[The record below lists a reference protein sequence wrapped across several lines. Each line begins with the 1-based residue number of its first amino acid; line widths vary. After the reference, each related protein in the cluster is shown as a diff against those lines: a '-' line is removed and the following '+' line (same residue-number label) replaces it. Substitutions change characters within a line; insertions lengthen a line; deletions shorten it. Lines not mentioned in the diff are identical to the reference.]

1 MQQLVK
7 RLDEIGFERTRRA
20 TAALALSLFATL
32 YLLFSL
38 NAEPEWAKA
47 FLALAGC
54 YLVAFFGVA
63 AEWFWGR
70 WFASG
75 LGWSGVM
82 VSVASLFMIGWM
94 PALAIYG
101 ALHLVIVLALMG
113 KKMAAR
119 YDMQEAWRA
128 RYSMDDFGVA
138 RLRKTVTRAA
148 ASLPSV
154 ILWAF
159 GPKEPGQGMVL
170 AGAGILAA
178 LLAVA
183 GLRGV
188 VRMRSWG
195 LLAIAS
201 ASALLLASGA
211 FGADLAMPFFN
222 GTWWGDLAAAAPTS
236 GVAGFVPVLG
246 GGLLLIALAPFARP
260 AVRFLLRRD

>member
-1 MQQLVK
+1 MELVK

-20 TAALALSLFATL
+20 TAALALSLFAIL

-38 NAEPEWAKA
+38 NAPPEWGKA
-47 FLALAGC
+47 FAGLALC

-82 VSVASLFMIGWM
+82 VAIASLLMIGWT
-94 PALAIYG
+94 PPLAIYG
-101 ALHLVIVLALMG
+101 GVHLVIVLALMG

-128 RYSMDDFGVA
+128 RYRMDDFGVA

-154 ILWAF
+154 ILWAL

-170 AGAGILAA
+170 AGAGVLAA
-178 LLAVA
+178 IFAVA

-188 VRMRSWG
+188 IRLRSWG
-195 LLAIAS
+195 LLALAAS
-201 ASALLLASGA
+201 GALLLTVGA
-211 FGADLAMPFFN
+211 MTSSLLPVSVDGLNGGSVIVWRGALLGAVL
-222 GTWWGDLAAAAPTS
+222 LAAA
-236 GVAGFVPVLG
+236 V
-246 GGLLLIALAPFARP
+246 APFVRP
-260 AVRFLLRRD
+260 AFRYLRERA

>member
-1 MQQLVK
+1 MELLK

-20 TAALALSLFATL
+20 LASLALSLFAIL
-32 YLLFSL
+32 YLFISL
-38 NAEPEWAKA
+38 NAPPEWGKA
-47 FLALAGC
+47 FLGLGAC
-54 YLVAFFGVA
+54 YLIAFFGVA
-63 AEWFWGR
+63 AEMFWGR

-82 VSVASLFMIGWM
+82 VAVVSLFVVGWT
-94 PALAIYG
+94 PPLAIYG
-101 ALHLVIVLALMG
+101 GVHLLVVLAMMG

-154 ILWAF
+154 ILWAL
-159 GPKEPGQGMVL
+159 GPKEPGQGMLL
-170 AGAGILAA
+170 AGAGIVAA

-188 VRMRSWG
+188 IRLRSWG
-195 LLAIAS
+195 LLAMAG
-201 ASALLLASGA
+201 ASALLLTSSLIAP
-211 FGADLAMPFFN
+211 AMRPLFSDMPLLD
-222 GTWWGDLAAAAPTS
+222 GIPA
-236 GVAGFVPVLG
+236 LG
-246 GGLLLIALAPFARP
+246 GVLLLTALAPFARP
-260 AVRFLLRRD
+260 ALRFLRERSA